1 MTDEQGPSQ
10 FDELIRELEE
20 AIREEERELY
30 GEKTIEEA
38 FHPKNIGALENPDGA
53 ARITDPDGDTMQI
66 HLKVDEDTITDSKFI
81 IDGRGPAVACGSV
94 ITEMVKGKTIEEAFR
109 IEEKDLLSVLGRLPE
124 EHRYSPMLA
133 VNTLRAALEDYK
145 TKNPS
150 VMRR

>member
-1 MTDEQGPSQ
+1 MTDEQEPSE

-20 AIREEERELY
+20 AIREEEKELY

-38 FHPKNIGALENPDGA
+38 FNPKNVGALENPDGA
-53 ARITDPDGDTMQI
+53 ARITDHGDTMQI

-81 IDGRGPAVACGSV
+81 TDGRGPAVACGSV
-94 ITEMVKGKTIEEAFR
+94 ITEMVKGKTIEEAFG
-109 IEEKDLLSVLGRLPE
+109 IEDKGILSILGRLPE
-124 EHRYSPMLA
+124 EHMYSPVLA

-150 VMRR
+150 VMR